1 MGIRVPLAGPWSSWT
16 LAVSISL
23 YLLYVSPNV
32 YRYGLTYST
41 LGTVTVLVSVLGLF
55 SKQHP
60 CRNRNHQEQR
70 DQSIWI

>member
-16 LAVSISL
+16 LAVSNVSGI
-23 YLLYVSPNV
+23 YMSPNV
-32 YRYGLTYST
+32 YSYGLTYST

-60 CRNRNHQEQR
+60 CRNRNHQE
-70 DQSIWI
+70 